1 MSLNERNSD
10 IHNTFKSKILHL
22 LATSLPDLSGYS
34 IRSHNIL
41 LYQKKFVNPFALT
54 SPTCFQKKLPDII
67 NNIIYFRYPPD
78 KVFNFFSKPEIF
90 NKLRITKLF
99 EIIYFSLLKLPLI
112 YLQRFIEIQNPDIIH
127 GHSTAKFAKYGEKIA
142 RKKKIPFIYE
152 IRGFVEDTLVEQG
165 FIRKNSRKY
174 LRRRKQENLLMKR
187 ADLVITLGEAMKKDI
202 IRRGIDEKKIFLV
215 SNAVNTK
222 LLSPMKPNLT
232 LKKTLGLEEKLIIGY
247 VGSIRKIEGL
257 EILFRAAKLL
267 EQKIKNLYVVIVG
280 KYTTKYFRELKFLAK
295 ELGIE
300 NNISFI
306 GEIPNDEIH
315 NYYSIFDIVIIP
327 RINSR
332 VTRLVTP
339 LKPLEA
345 MAMGKLLITSD
356 LPALKEMVKP
366 YVSGDLFET
375 ENPVNLSDKI
385 YKYISDSELRENL
398 GKSARDFVIKNY
410 DWDII
415 IKHYHIIYENLLN
428 K

>member
-1 MSLNERNSD
+1 ML
-10 IHNTFKSKILHL
+10 KILHL
-22 LATSLPDLSGYS
+22 LNISLPDFSGYS

-41 LYQKKFVNPFALT
+41 LYQRKFVIPFALT
-54 SPTCFQKKLPDII
+54 SPASFQKINPDII
-67 NNIIYFRYPPD
+67 NKVIYIRYPPD
-78 KVFNFFSKPEIF
+78 KVFNFFSKPKLF
-90 NKLRITKLF
+90 NKFRISKLF
-99 EIIYFSLLKLPLI
+99 DITYHSILKIPLI
-112 YLQRFIEIQNPDIIH
+112 YLRKVVEVQKPDIIH

-232 LKKTLGLEEKLIIGY
+232 LKKSLGLEEKLIIGY

-257 EILFRAAKLL
+257 EILFRAVKLL
-267 EQKIKNLYVVIVG
+267 EQKIKNLYVIIVG

-306 GEIPNDEIH
+306 GEIPNNEIH
-315 NYYSIFDIVIIP
+315 NYYSILDIIIIP

-345 MAMGKLLITSD
+345 MAMGKVLITSD

-366 YVSGDLFET
+366 NVSGDLFET
-375 ENPVNLSDKI
+375 ENPANLSDKI
-385 YKYISDSELRENL
+385 YKYLSDSELRERL

-410 DWDII
+410 DWNMI
-415 IKHYHIIYENLLN
+415 IKKYYIIYENLLN